1 MGYWDLSPPMLAA
14 KEGLG
19 SSFPNVLNV
28 AVLSWETEHPGVRRC
43 WALGTGTGKEPQQ
56 CSVCDLTFPNA
67 AARAWYFGLL
77 TPGQPWLLLVDQHP
91 WCLWV
96 DLCKPIGFCAHLCPP
111 NSPWKLSCEQAVLC
125 RGSIAHRHSPC
136 LHFQT
141 NNKPLSKTLGQ
152 QLKHGLHCGCNTEQ
166 RTQLG
171 N

>member
-67 AARAWYFGLL
+67 AAHAWYFGLL

-125 RGSIAHRHSPC
+125 RGSALHVYIFKPIISLFLRLWDNNLNTGYTVVVIQSKEHS
-136 LHFQT
+136 
-141 NNKPLSKTLGQ
+141 LGISYA
-152 QLKHGLHCGCNTEQ
+152 
-166 RTQLG
+166 
-171 N
+171 